1 MNAADLP
8 ERSVVATRDHV
19 WLKGADDSW
28 YRTTSDDS
36 FSDYDIQGELDAGAK
51 VLRVGR
57 DG

>member
-8 ERSVVATRDHV
+8 EGSIVATGYNV
-19 WLKGADDSW
+19 WLKGAEDSW

-36 FSDYDIQGELDAGAK
+36 FCDFDIQGELDAGAK

>member
-1 MNAADLP
+1 MTAAALP
-8 ERSVVATRDHV
+8 EGSVVATGDHV
-19 WLKGADDSW
+19 WLKGGEDSW

-36 FSDYDIQGELDAGAK
+36 FSDYDVQGELDAGAK